1 MERNDYRITEI
12 SGIKALKDNAFNNT
26 ETAILRQRN
35 IATGPEKEYRR
46 LHNNLKVCI
55 RYILV
60 ISSERFLQAYLFNKI
75 RQLDYLLLK
84 IF

>member
-1 MERNDYRITEI
+1 MITEI
-12 SGIKALKDNAFNNT
+12 SGMNALKDNTFNNI
-26 ETAILRQRN
+26 EVAIFQQRN
-35 IATGPEKEYRR
+35 IATGPEKEYWR
-46 LHNNLKVCI
+46 LHNDLKVCI

-60 ISSERFLQAYLFNKI
+60 IGSESFLQVYYLNKI

>member
-1 MERNDYRITEI
+1 MN
-12 SGIKALKDNAFNNT
+12 ALKDNTFNNI
-26 ETAILRQRN
+26 EVAIFQQRN
-35 IATGPEKEYRR
+35 IATGPEKEYWR
-46 LHNNLKVCI
+46 LHNDLKVCI

-60 ISSERFLQAYLFNKI
+60 IGSESFSQVYYLNKI

>member
-1 MERNDYRITEI
+1 MITEI
-12 SGIKALKDNAFNNT
+12 SGMNALKDNTFNNI
-26 ETAILRQRN
+26 EVAIFQQRN
-35 IATGPEKEYRR
+35 IATGPEKEYWR
-46 LHNNLKVCI
+46 LHNDLKVCI

-60 ISSERFLQAYLFNKI
+60 IGSESFSQVYYLNKI